1 MSKLEKNKHISQLFS
16 TPLFAVL
23 PEEDRDFI
31 KLKAEEFKLSLQN
44 IRKLIETAVDLNQ
57 WEEKNISHYWD
68 ESGIEKLSGKDRS
81 KAILKNLH
89 EEIENLR
96 NNPISYADFTGKNR
110 ESVSFDYIEKKE
122 AGGNI
127 LGACPVAGEKTRC
140 CNLLT
145 LDAVE
150 QCGYACSYCSIQSF
164 YTSQKIYF
172 QNNFSQKL
180 QALKL
185 DPNTIYHIG
194 TGQSSDSLMWG
205 NKNNV
210 LAELFEFAGDNPNVI
225 LELKTKSA
233 VTAWVETL
241 KVPPNVLVTWSLNA
255 PTIINNEEHRTASL
269 EARISA
275 ARKLADRGILVGFH
289 FHPIVYFEGWE
300 QEYREIAD
308 SIQHRFSPS
317 ETVMISLGTLT
328 FIKPV
333 LRKLR
338 ESGISSKVLQ
348 IPLRETAG
356 KYSYDNETKVKLF
369 SHVFNSFSPE
379 WQKQVFFY
387 LCMEPPSLWD
397 TVLGRF
403 YQNNEDFET
412 DMKNSYMHK
421 ILLAL

>member
-1 MSKLEKNKHISQLFS
+1 MHISQLFS

-23 PEEDRDFI
+23 PEEDRHFI
-31 KLKAEEFKLSLQN
+31 KVKTEEFRLSLQN
-44 IRKLIETAVDLNQ
+44 VRMLIETAADLNQ
-57 WEEKNISHYWD
+57 WEEKNISYYWD
-68 ESGIEKLSGKDRS
+68 ETGSEKLCGKDRS
-81 KAILKNLH
+81 KAVLKSLY
-89 EEIENLR
+89 EKIGQLR
-96 NNPISYADFTGKNR
+96 NNPISYSSFTGKNR
-110 ESVSFDYIEKKE
+110 ESVSFDYFEKKE
-122 AGGNI
+122 TAGTI
-127 LGACPVAGEKTRC
+127 LGTCPVAGEKTRC

-164 YTSQKIYF
+164 YDNEKIYF

-180 QALKL
+180 RALKL
-185 DPNTIYHIG
+185 DPDTIYHIG

-205 NKNNV
+205 DRNSI
-210 LAELFEFAGDNPNVI
+210 LTELFEFAGENPNVI

-233 VTAWVETL
+233 VTGWIETL
-241 KVPPNVLVTWSLNA
+241 KVPPNVIVTWSLNA
-255 PTIINNEEHRTASL
+255 PTIISNEEHRTASL
-269 EARISA
+269 ESRISA
-275 ARKLADRGILVGFH
+275 ARMLADKGILVGFH

-300 QEYREIAD
+300 KEYQEIAE
-308 SIQHRFSPS
+308 SIQQRFSPE
-317 ETVMISLGTLT
+317 ETAMISLGTLT

-348 IPLRETAG
+348 MPLQETAG

-369 SHVFNSFSPE
+369 SHVFNSFSSA

-387 LCMEPPSLWD
+387 LCMEPHSLWD
-397 TVLGRF
+397 TVFGKS

-421 ILLAL
+421 ILLAR